1 LTDPKGLKGTG
12 GNPDFLDI
20 LDFFLRHIVGWVA
33 YQPTHPTL
41 LSDFPSH
48 ILISC
53 LVKDL
58 MVDFFIICYDYLTLD
73 VLMKRIRDAI
83 ELSLEVEEPV
93 SNEFVGV
100 KRVN

>member
-1 LTDPKGLKGTG
+1 
-12 GNPDFLDI
+12 
-20 LDFFLRHIVGWVA
+20 
-33 YQPTHPTL
+33 
-41 LSDFPSH
+41 
-48 ILISC
+48 
-53 LVKDL
+53 